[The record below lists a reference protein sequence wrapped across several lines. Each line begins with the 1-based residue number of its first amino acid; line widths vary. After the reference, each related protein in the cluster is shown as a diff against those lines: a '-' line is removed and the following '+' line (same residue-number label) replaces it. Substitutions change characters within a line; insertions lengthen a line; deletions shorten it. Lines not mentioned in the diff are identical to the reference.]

1 MSPVSPDSEHRSFVA
16 HDADG
21 GRYRILAARRLG
33 RFPAADRPG
42 VWTYRT
48 EDGRV
53 VRPAASYHLYTV
65 EPDDIR
71 LTTTDPDE
79 PKD

>member
-1 MSPVSPDSEHRSFVA
+1 VLPNYERRSFVA

-21 GRYRILAARRLG
+21 DRYLIVAARQVG
-33 RFPAADRPG
+33 RFPAADQPG
-42 VWTYRT
+42 VWSYRT
-48 EDGRV
+48 LDGRS